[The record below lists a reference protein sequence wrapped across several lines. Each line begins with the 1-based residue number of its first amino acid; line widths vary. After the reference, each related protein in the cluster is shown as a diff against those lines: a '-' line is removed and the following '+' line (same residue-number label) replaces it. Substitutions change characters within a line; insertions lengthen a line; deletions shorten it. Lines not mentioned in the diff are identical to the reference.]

1 MVDKNV
7 RNCNIIYKGKIG
19 VTLVKKVTNAPL
31 LYRTAKNW
39 PNKEKHLYLTKTKK
53 RYIITLL
60 SSAGD
65 RGREWGE
72 YYFYFW
78 KEKKKRKSKRSPFRE
93 EDRDELK
100 KLFKKGLTK
109 ERKSDI
115 IIKLPRK
122 RAELITKNFLK
133 KLGKSTWQKEK
144 KVINIK
150 AVSQERATQKKT
162 FEKNLKKVLDKRFW
176 MWYNIKAARKG
187 NGNSILKIEQYKEKY
202 NDPWNSFVIKMKE
215 SQEKDFKKHK

>member
-19 VTLVKKVTNAPL
+19 VTLVKKVINAQF

-39 PNKEKHLYLTKTKK
+39 PNKEKHLYLTKAKK
-53 RYIITLL
+53 RYIIILL

-78 KEKKKRKSKRSPFRE
+78 KEKKKRKSKRSLFRE

-109 ERKSDI
+109 ERKSGI

-144 KVINIK
+144 KVI
-150 AVSQERATQKKT
+150 
-162 FEKNLKKVLDKRFW
+162 
-176 MWYNIKAARKG
+176 
-187 NGNSILKIEQYKEKY
+187 
-202 NDPWNSFVIKMKE
+202 
-215 SQEKDFKKHK
+215 